1 MNVKEVIFVVCHC
14 RQFAG
19 VLSLMALGA
28 CSVLQPATAPSP
40 AFYSLDGTPGRA
52 PVAAPISAPTLI
64 ISPPHAAAGYDSK
77 RIIYVREPHQLEYFA
92 HSEWVDPPARMLA
105 PLLVAAVENSGAF
118 RAVVLTPSTATG
130 DLRLDTEIIRLQQ
143 DFRTR
148 PSTVR
153 FTLRA
158 TLIDQNTR
166 RVEAW
171 REFDNSVP
179 AGSEDP
185 YGGIM
190 AANRA
195 VQITLENLAD
205 FCAEAAR
212 SPRR

>member
-1 MNVKEVIFVVCHC
+1 MTTNELISARKVC
-14 RQFAG
+14 RLVAG
-19 VLSLMALGA
+19 GLTLMALGA
-28 CSVLQPATAPSP
+28 CSLLQPGATPNP
-40 AFYSLDGTPGRA
+40 TYYSLDGTPDKA
-52 PVAAPISAPTLI
+52 AVVAAASAPTLI
-64 ISPPHAAAGYDSK
+64 VSPPHAAAGHDSQ
-77 RIIYVREPHQLEYFA
+77 RIIYVRDTFKLEHFA
-92 HSEWVDPPARMLA
+92 HSEWIEPPSRMLA
-105 PLLVAAVENSGAF
+105 PLLVAAIESTGAF
-118 RAVVLTPSTATG
+118 RAVVLTPSNAAG

-185 YGGIM
+185 YGGVV

-195 VQITLENLAD
+195 VQVTLENLAD

-212 SPRR
+212 TPGR

>member
-1 MNVKEVIFVVCHC
+1 MNIKEVISVVCRC
-14 RQFAG
+14 RLFAG
-19 VLSLMALGA
+19 MLSVMALGA
-28 CSVLQPATAPSP
+28 CSVLQPAATPSP
-40 AFYSLDGTPGRA
+40 AFYSLDGIPGRA
-52 PVAAPISAPTLI
+52 PAAAPISAPTLI

-77 RIIYVREPHQLEYFA
+77 RIIYVREPHKLEYFA

-118 RAVVLTPSTATG
+118 RAVVLTPSTATA

-185 YGGIM
+185 YGGVV

-195 VQITLENLAD
+195 VRITLENLAD

-212 SPRR
+212 TPGR